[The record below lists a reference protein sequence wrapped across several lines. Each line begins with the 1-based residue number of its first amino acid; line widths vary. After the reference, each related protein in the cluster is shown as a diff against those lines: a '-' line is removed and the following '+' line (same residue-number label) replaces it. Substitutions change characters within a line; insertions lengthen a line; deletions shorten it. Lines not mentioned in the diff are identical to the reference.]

1 MEKLCI
7 CNGEIG
13 QGCRCGTASLWKLQ
27 TLAYV
32 CRFGQIGSSVRTGA
46 GGGRL
51 RVGRC
56 AGKKRAGRLRLAWSL
71 CRFYPLWGYE
81 FKKKGEEGN
90 EHISG
95 KLWKFIFEIS
105 GDQF

>member
-1 MEKLCI
+1 METFRDWRMCVDLDRLAAPCGRALGAAG
-7 CNGEIG
+7 CGLAAA
-13 QGCRCGTASLWKLQ
+13 QGRSG
-27 TLAYV
+27 
-32 CRFGQIGSSVRTGA
+32 
-46 GGGRL
+46 
-51 RVGRC
+51 
-56 AGKKRAGRLRLAWSL
+56 RAGRLRLAWSL